1 MYLKALW
8 KGKIDTWMHVTLEEK
23 NSNNKNNL
31 QEEGLGRMGR
41 GKGPALLYADE
52 DISSKHYNY

>member
-1 MYLKALW
+1 
-8 KGKIDTWMHVTLEEK
+8 MHVTLEEK